1 MVGKR
6 VGLGVC
12 DVVSIT
18 LARISNRTKIALRAM
33 ERLHVNIIL
42 RSKDS
47 YVTSRYL
54 YCTMFQNIM
63 MVHWFSVLWRYI
75 YSVIKILGNYFF
87 CRLWFIFLLFFK

>member
-54 YCTMFQNIM
+54 YCTVFQNII
-63 MVHWFSVLWRYI
+63 MVHWFSVLWI
-75 YSVIKILGNYFF
+75 YNQNTRKL
-87 CRLWFIFLLFFK
+87 LLFVGFGLFFNFF

>member
-1 MVGKR
+1 MVGDR

-54 YCTMFQNIM
+54 YCTVFQNII
-63 MVHWFSVLWRYI
+63 MVHWFSVLWI
-75 YSVIKILGNYFF
+75 YNQNTRKL
-87 CRLWFIFLLFFK
+87 LLFVGFGLFFNFF